1 METGR
6 LLPLGCFQCVKVNN
20 LKAIH
25 NFLAEL
31 FTQHHVVFSVSK
43 LII

>member
-1 METGR
+1 MMNAKNE
-6 LLPLGCFQCVKVNN
+6 GCFQCVKVNN

-25 NFLAEL
+25 NVLL
-31 FTQHHVVFSVSK
+31 VLMLTVHVVFSVSK